1 MKHLLLALFTL
12 ISLTSLGQDKIQKKI
27 NYVRSFRKES
37 DKIIVEL
44 GNNPQLCFLRIKGN
58 PNFAKYSI
66 LLKQYAQKDYFRSRK
81 LLEIGIEEKTNN
93 IKSFRVLSKIE
104 EEKYEY
110 IQPPSI
116 IADAVIAL
124 NDEPEDLYKEAL
136 EIFDKKQYEDAID
149 TINKAIVIN
158 TENPDYHKLKAYCLS
173 YLKQYKQSTDE
184 VKFALEMDPSNA
196 ELYEIMANNFYF
208 LNDSEN
214 AVKSYEKAIEYERE
228 NNTRIY
234 HNYVR
239 CLIEIPNPQ
248 RAIEVY
254 ALYQYRTDP
263 EVDYSS
269 GIKRFSGDLTFYAG
283 QAYEQIKDW
292 KTAFDIY
299 DRLIVM
305 SPDVYGYYAQRG
317 RLYQQKGDFSGAI
330 SDFETALKLDTAK
343 SILLTNLAQ
352 IYQQLH
358 DYKKAESAYK
368 EYLSKNPDDAIEIG
382 NYGYLLLGKEQYK
395 DAQIMFEKSIE
406 IDNKN
411 IDTHIGRILAAYFL
425 GDTENK
431 NRFIAK
437 AKLQFPEIPIDTA
450 TLKTL
455 IKTGNYYY
463 PQRIILVW
471 ENAIFQ

>member
-12 ISLTSLGQDKIQKKI
+12 ISLTSLGQDKIKKKI
-27 NYVRSFRKES
+27 NYVRSFREES
-37 DKIIVEL
+37 DSLIVEL
-44 GNNPQLCFLRIKGN
+44 GNNPQLCFLRRKNN
-58 PNFAKYSI
+58 PNFPKYLA
-66 LLKQYAQKDYFRSRK
+66 LLKQYKHKGYFQSGK
-81 LLEIGIEEKTNN
+81 LLEIGVEEETNN
-93 IKSFRVLSKIE
+93 IKFFRVLSKPE
-104 EEKYEY
+104 EEKHEY
-110 IQPPSI
+110 LQPHYGVVVS
-116 IADAVIAL
+116 AVVS
-124 NDEPEDLYKEAL
+124 DKEMDSLYDEAL
-136 EIFDKKQYEDAID
+136 ELFHKKQYEDAIV
-149 TINKAIVIN
+149 TINKVIVIN
-158 TENPDYHKLKAYCLS
+158 TQNPDYHKFKAYCLS

-184 VKFALEMDPSNA
+184 IKFALEMDGANS

-208 LNDSEN
+208 LKDNEN
-214 AVKSYEKAIEYERE
+214 AIKCYEQAIEYERE
-228 NNTRIY
+228 NLPRVY
-234 HNYVR
+234 HNYIR
-239 CLIEIPNPQ
+239 CLIEIPSPQ

-254 ALYQYRTDP
+254 KLYQYRTDH
-263 EVDYSS
+263 ETGYS
-269 GIKRFSGDLTFYAG
+269 GDTERFSGDLVFYAG

-299 DRLIVM
+299 DRLIVI

-317 RLYQQKGDFSGAI
+317 RLYQQKGDFSEAI
-330 SDFETALKLDTAK
+330 SDFETALKLDTAQ

-382 NYGYLLLGKEQYK
+382 NYGYLLLGKEEYN
-395 DAQIMFEKSIE
+395 DAQMMFEKSIY

-437 AKLQFPEIPIDTA
+437 AKLQFPEITIDTT

-463 PQRIILVW
+463 PQRLILVW
-471 ENAIFQ
+471 ENAIF

>member
-12 ISLTSLGQDKIQKKI
+12 ISLTSSGQGKIQKKI

-44 GNNPQLCFLRIKGN
+44 GNTPQLCFLRMKGN
-58 PNFAKYSI
+58 PNFAQYSA
-66 LLKQYAQKDYFRSRK
+66 LLKQYAQKDYFHSRK
-81 LLEIGIEEKTNN
+81 LLEIGIEEETNN

-104 EEKYEY
+104 EKKYAY
-110 IQPPSI
+110 LQPPSI
-116 IADAVIAL
+116 VAVAAVATD
-124 NDEPEDLYKEAL
+124 DEVEDLYMKAL
-136 EIFDKKQYEDAID
+136 ENFDKKQYEDAIT

-158 TENPDYHKLKAYCLS
+158 TQNPDYHRFKAYCLS

-184 VKFALEMDPSNA
+184 IKFALEMDPSNA
-196 ELYEIMANNFYF
+196 EFYEIMANNFYF
-208 LNDSEN
+208 LKDNEN
-214 AVKSYEKAIEYERE
+214 AIKSYEKGIEYDRG
-228 NNTRIY
+228 NYARLY
-234 HNYVR
+234 HNYIK
-239 CLIEIPNPQ
+239 CLIEVPNPQ
-248 RAIEVY
+248 RAIEVFK
-254 ALYQYRTDP
+254 LYQYRTDP
-263 EVDYSS
+263 ETDYSDDTE
-269 GIKRFSGDLTFYAG
+269 KFDGDLYFYAG
-283 QAYEQIKDW
+283 QAYQQIEDW
-292 KTAFDIY
+292 KTASDIY

-305 SPDVYGYYAQRG
+305 YPDIYGYYAQRG
-317 RLYQQKGDFSGAI
+317 RLYQQQGDFSEAI

-343 SILLTNLAQ
+343 SILLTNLGQ
-352 IYQQLH
+352 IYMQLH

-382 NYGYLLLGKEQYK
+382 NYGYLLLGTEQYK
-395 DAQIMFEKSIE
+395 DAQMVFERSID

-431 NRFIAK
+431 NKFIAK
-437 AKLQFPEIPIDTA
+437 AKLQFPEITIDTT

-463 PQRIILVW
+463 PQRIVLVW

>member
-1 MKHLLLALFTL
+1 
-12 ISLTSLGQDKIQKKI
+12 
-27 NYVRSFRKES
+27 
-37 DKIIVEL
+37 
-44 GNNPQLCFLRIKGN
+44 
-58 PNFAKYSI
+58 
-66 LLKQYAQKDYFRSRK
+66 
-81 LLEIGIEEKTNN
+81 
-93 IKSFRVLSKIE
+93 
-104 EEKYEY
+104 
-110 IQPPSI
+110 
-116 IADAVIAL
+116 
-124 NDEPEDLYKEAL
+124 
-136 EIFDKKQYEDAID
+136 
-149 TINKAIVIN
+149 
-158 TENPDYHKLKAYCLS
+158 
-173 YLKQYKQSTDE
+173 
-184 VKFALEMDPSNA
+184 MDPSNA

-208 LNDSEN
+208 LKDNEN
-214 AVKSYEKAIEYERE
+214 AIKSYEKGIEYERG
-228 NNTRIY
+228 TYARIY

-254 ALYQYRTDP
+254 KLYQYRTGAETAYPDDT
-263 EVDYSS
+263 E
-269 GIKRFSGDLTFYAG
+269 RFSNDLTFYAG
-283 QAYEQIKDW
+283 QAYQQINDW

-299 DRLIVM
+299 DKLIVM
-305 SPDVYGYYAQRG
+305 YPDVYGYYAQRG
-317 RLYQQKGDFSGAI
+317 RLYQQNGDFSGAI
-330 SDFETALKLDTAK
+330 SDFETALKLDTAQNV
-343 SILLTNLAQ
+343 LLTNLAQ

-395 DAQIMFEKSIE
+395 DARIMFEKSID

-437 AKLQFPEIPIDTA
+437 AKLQFPEITIDTA

-463 PQRIILVW
+463 PQRLILVW
-471 ENAIFQ
+471 ENAIF